1 MSYEVRPLDAD
12 TVLHPDTL
20 LVAGGVLV
28 DRYRQTVGND
38 ERAKLAFYIGGLG
51 TGGMH
56 AGALAGIVHEPVAA
70 WTAGGMALGCA
81 WAVRAWRKTAP
92 HPHP

>member
-1 MSYEVRPLDAD
+1 MRCGLSTPTRSSIRTPSSSPEGCSSTATARRSA
-12 TVLHPDTL
+12 
-20 LVAGGVLV
+20 
-28 DRYRQTVGND
+28 ND

-92 HPHP
+92 HPHPY